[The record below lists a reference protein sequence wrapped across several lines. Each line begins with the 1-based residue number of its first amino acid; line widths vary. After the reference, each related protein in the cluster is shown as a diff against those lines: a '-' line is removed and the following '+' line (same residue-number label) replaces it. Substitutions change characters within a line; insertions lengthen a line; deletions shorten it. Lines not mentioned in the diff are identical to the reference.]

1 MKSWILFLF
10 TLLPVSTSYST
21 DHKFYLSVTQIEY
34 EVDKSRVTAISRVF
48 TDDLEETLKQRYDVQ
63 LALGTEDEDPKAT
76 YYISRYVEQKLVVE
90 INNKPLEFDFVGF
103 TFQNDQI
110 VLLSEFSLI
119 SIDNPE
125 IKVINTLITDRYSE
139 QQNLVHFRMNKRK
152 QSEVL
157 TKDRPFFVVRL

>member
-1 MKSWILFLF
+1 M
-10 TLLPVSTSYST
+10 
-21 DHKFYLSVTQIEY
+21 EY

-119 SIDNPE
+119 SSDNLE